1 MSSSKLRTHRT
12 QELQEKRNS
21 EIKTSKKEMH
31 GRKDTVESTV
41 GKLRDGKKKQRQSN
55 RQKERKKE
63 KGLRRKGKIRRQAKI
78 RW

>member
-41 GKLRDGKKKQRQSN
+41 GKLRDGKKNKGNQTDRK
-55 RQKERKKE
+55 KERKKKDWEE
-63 KGLRRKGKIRRQAKI
+63 KER
-78 RW
+78 